1 MPGDMKDAVD
11 SAREQLFDAVAAADD
26 DLAEK
31 YLEEGTLS
39 EETSAA
45 ASRLPS
51 SKASSCLSWRPI
63 QWRMSAVRC

>member
-1 MPGDMKDAVD
+1 MEAPAEMASDVE

-39 EETSAA
+39 EEELSQGLKAAFVHVFFGSA
-45 ASRLPS
+45 
-51 SKASSCLSWRPI
+51 
-63 QWRMSAVRC
+63 